1 MFTGIVQG
9 KATVVEYKPDQD
21 LVRLKVSFPEGQIE
35 DVARGA
41 SVALNGVCL
50 TVVGLQDNV
59 AAFDVMYTS
68 LQLTSLGQTKVG
80 DTLNFERAMKGMDE
94 VGGHLLSGHI
104 AAMGK
109 VSGIDLLGHG
119 KLLTIAIPE
128 ALHPYL
134 FSKGYIGVDGASLTI
149 VDLTPEGFT
158 VSLIP
163 ETLSLTN
170 FGQAEVGMAVNIE
183 IDSQTRAV
191 VDTVERLLAQRGL

>member
-9 KATVVEYKPDQD
+9 KATVVQVAPDQD
-21 LVRLKVSFPEGQIE
+21 LVRLKVSFPEGKIE
-35 DVARGA
+35 DVERGA

-50 TVVGLQDNV
+50 TVVGLQGNV
-59 AAFDVMYTS
+59 VDFDVMQTS
-68 LQLTSLGQTKVG
+68 LQLTSLGQAKVG
-80 DTLNFERAMKGMDE
+80 DSLNFERAMKGQDE
-94 VGGHLLSGHI
+94 VGGHLLSGHV

-109 VSGIDLLGHG
+109 VAKVDILGHG
-119 KLLTIAIPE
+119 RLLTIDVPE
-128 ALHPYL
+128 ALRPYL

-163 ETLSLTN
+163 ETLQLTN
-170 FGQAEVGMAVNIE
+170 FGHAVVGMVVNIE